1 MSVVI
6 TTVPVTVTASQL
18 VVVVTSTIAAS
29 DLSIATA
36 DPTATA
42 SSASAIA
49 SSGNDASGSSSAS
62 DSTSSSSPSGT
73 NSSSSSSSNKDS
85 LPIGGIVGGA
95 VGGVV
100 LIAFLVVLACLIR
113 KRRKAKKD
121 ANLFPALDD
130 EKGPAVIAGLPPNP
144 SSTQLRPTSGNYSN
158 SVVMTD
164 AASALPLLGAD
175 RSLHSGSHTG
185 PLASE
190 AHSSHMYRPSAVS
203 LAPSFMM
210 GSSASFPYSQSSHY
224 GQPLNGGLPSGNQD
238 YASGFA
244 NGYPDVHRTAFY
256 EPPMPPG
263 VDPRVM
269 PVPGVAAGSAAAAY
283 HGGGAVAGVPD
294 PSASMF
300 GTRAH
305 AAAPGMTSLPTGAAP
320 SDYAA
325 VSEVARLRGMHQAA
339 TGTPSFD
346 PAWSGAA
353 SLNDDSSRRGS
364 HGSSLAM
371 HPAVSHLSEASEPS
385 QTEAESLQRRPPA
398 AGFPG
403 QQSSLNTI
411 PGSVAV
417 SEIASGDHHSMQSG
431 NQRGDLGVP
440 PKLPSI
446 PASSPLVLQDATSF
460 APQTFQATSAA
471 FPAAIS
477 AAGPRLTALAGT
489 DTFQSSNGT
498 YNSDGT
504 YNTYTGA
511 TKGQLRVVGGS
522 TDAHGSGGP
531 LMSVE
536 EGAHSRA
543 PRRDMSGDSKNGEF
557 WVDAS
562 EKPQLGAAGKRL
574 GQHSANNS
582 TTSINKTGSR
592 MIEMLD
598 TDEQPNVPTSVT
610 GPDEASPKQ
619 TAAPSRPSF
628 WKERSKSSQSITKV
642 FRNSPLT
649 NAHGMPSDRSPAVG
663 PSGARLGGANVDSPR
678 STSMAGRAA
687 ETEHLPP
694 LDLGKS
700 VTSSVDSPKAVDGDA
715 DMWKESSKAKSGSN
729 AMRKWTKKKPSKSGS
744 KGNEV
749 DVDQLF
755 G

>member
-1 MSVVI
+1 MSVII
-6 TTVPVTVTASQL
+6 TTVPVTVTASQSVL
-18 VVVVTSTIAAS
+18 VVTSTIAAS
-29 DLSIATA
+29 QLSIATA
-36 DPTATA
+36 NPTESASSVSATA
-42 SSASAIA
+42 SS
-49 SSGNDASGSSSAS
+49 GNEGSGSSSAG
-62 DSTSSSSPSGT
+62 DSTSLTSPSGT
-73 NSSSSSSSNKDS
+73 AFSSDNSGPSHP
-85 LPIGGIVGGA
+85 PIGGIVGGA
-95 VGGVV
+95 VGGVA
-100 LIAFLVVLACLIR
+100 LIAFILLLACLIR

-144 SSTQLRPTSGNYSN
+144 CTTQLRPASGNYSN

-175 RSLHSGSHTG
+175 KSIHGGSHTG
-185 PLASE
+185 AHVSE
-190 AHSSHMYRPSAVS
+190 AHSSHLHRPSAAS
-203 LAPSFMM
+203 LAPSFIM
-210 GSSASFPYSQSSHY
+210 GSSASFPHSHGSQY
-224 GQPLNGGLPSGNQD
+224 GQPLNGALSGSSQD
-238 YASGFA
+238 YAGGFA

-263 VDPRVM
+263 VDPRLLGPSPKM
-269 PVPGVAAGSAAAAY
+269 I
-283 HGGGAVAGVPD
+283 D
-294 PSASMF
+294 P
-300 GTRAH
+300 RAH
-305 AAAPGMTSLPTGAAP
+305 VVSPGMASLPTGAAP

-325 VSEVARLRGMHQAA
+325 LSEAARLRGMQQAPPPS
-339 TGTPSFD
+339 TPGFE

-353 SLNDDSSRRGS
+353 SLNDASSHRGS

-371 HPAVSHLSEASEPS
+371 HPAVMQFSEEPGPIA
-385 QTEAESLQRRPPA
+385 TEAEHLQRRPPA
-398 AGFPG
+398 ARFPG
-403 QQSSLNTI
+403 QQSNLDTI

-417 SEIASGDHHSMQSG
+417 SEIASGDHHWMHSG
-431 NQRGDLGVP
+431 AMSQRGDLSVP

-446 PASSPLVLQDATSF
+446 PASSPLILQGATSF
-460 APQTFQATSAA
+460 APQNSLAVNAV
-471 FPAAIS
+471 FPAAVGL
-477 AAGPRLTALAGT
+477 AGPSLTAEAGA

-504 YNTYTGA
+504 YNIYTGA
-511 TKGQLRVVGGS
+511 VKGQLCVVGES
-522 TDAHGSGGP
+522 TEGP
-531 LMSVE
+531 VTILE
-536 EGAHSRA
+536 EASHSRA

-562 EKPQLGAAGKRL
+562 EKAQLGAAGRRL

-582 TTSINKTGSR
+582 IWSINKTGSR

-610 GPDEASPKQ
+610 GPDEPSRKQ
-619 TAAPSRPSF
+619 IAAPSRPSF
-628 WKERSKSSQSITKV
+628 WKERTKSSQSITKV

-649 NAHGMPSDRSPAVG
+649 GAHAAPSDRSPAMNTN
-663 PSGARLGGANVDSPR
+663 SARFGGALADSAGANGI
-678 STSMAGRAA
+678 SGRAA

-700 VTSSVDSPKAVDGDA
+700 ATSSVDSPKPMDGEA
-715 DMWKESSKAKSGSN
+715 DMWKESSMARSANN
-729 AMRKWTKKKPSKSGS
+729 AMRKWTRKKPGKSAS

-749 DVDQLF
+749 DVDELF